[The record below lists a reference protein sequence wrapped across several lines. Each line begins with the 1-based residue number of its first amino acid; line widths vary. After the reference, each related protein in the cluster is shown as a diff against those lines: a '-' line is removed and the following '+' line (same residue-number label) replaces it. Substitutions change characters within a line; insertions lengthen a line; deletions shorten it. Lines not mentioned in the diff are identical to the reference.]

1 MEKSALVAIVF
12 KNGETDFTSVNCILG
27 QRLCFII
34 NLNNPS
40 HSSFLLMS
48 WTIFFLLFLD
58 TLAVPGMPTFQ

>member
-1 MEKSALVAIVF
+1 MEKSALVEIVF
-12 KNGETDFTSVNCILG
+12 KKNGDFTSVNCILG

-48 WTIFFLLFLD
+48 WAIFFSFFL
-58 TLAVPGMPTFQ
+58 TPLAVPGMPTFQ